1 MKTKLKRLALIWFLI
16 LFAWGVVRCG
26 GDSGERQGD
35 RPSPEQIAQFT
46 ARRDSMMRHASPEQV
61 AQFMARRD
69 SMTRHGGSP
78 GMQPGMQTGKEGMQR
93 RPDGQSAAREG
104 MTGMPSR
111 QMPGA
116 PRGQALI
123 PVEVGAVERRDMA
136 DYILASTTLEAL
148 RAIEV
153 YAKTT
158 GIVRDL
164 LVEEGTRVG
173 EGDTLVILD
182 DREARI
188 NLRRAEIEF
197 REAENALNR
206 SREMRE
212 RNLIS
217 EEDFETAQLAY
228 ERAGTSLNEA
238 RLAMEYTRVMP
249 PITGTITERFVELG
263 SMVSQGTVLFRLAD
277 FNPLRARIF
286 VPEKELRRLRVGQ
299 DVLLTIESEPAREF
313 PAVVKLISSVI
324 DPSSGTFK
332 VTVEIQSSGGILRPG
347 MFASVRIIV
356 DRHAGTTV
364 VPSVAVLYEGKQRYL
379 YVVREGTAE
388 RIEVETGFRDKG
400 CVEIFGP
407 VEEGE
412 WVVVAGQNNLTTGIK
427 VEVVREVSDNGPE
440 RCDELEEAVAPQ
452 RPQAGRGD

>member
-1 MKTKLKRLALIWFLI
+1 M
-16 LFAWGVVRCG
+16 
-26 GDSGERQGD
+26 
-35 RPSPEQIAQFT
+35 
-46 ARRDSMMRHASPEQV
+46 ARRDSMMRQ
-61 AQFMARRD
+61 
-69 SMTRHGGSP
+69 GGSP
-78 GMQPGMQTGKEGMQR
+78 GMQPGSGPGLQG
-93 RPDGQSAAREG
+93 RPSDQPVSREG
-104 MTGMPSR
+104 MRGMPQG

-116 PRGQALI
+116 QRGKALI
-123 PVEVGAVERRDMA
+123 PVEVGTVERRNMA

-158 GIVRDL
+158 GIVRNL
-164 LVEEGTRVG
+164 LVEEGARVR
-173 EGDTLVILD
+173 EGDTLVVLD

-206 SREMRE
+206 SLEMRE

-228 ERAGTSLNEA
+228 ERARTSLNEA
-238 RLAMEYTRVMP
+238 RLALEYTRVMP

-299 DVLLTIESEPAREF
+299 DVLLTIESEPLREF

-332 VTVEIQSSGGILRPG
+332 VTVEIQSSEGILRPG
-347 MFASVRIIV
+347 MFASARIVV

-364 VPSVAVLYEGKQRYL
+364 VPAEAVLYEGKQRYL

-388 RIEVETGFRDKG
+388 RIEVETGFRNKG
-400 CVEIFGP
+400 CVEVFGP

-412 WVVVAGQNNLTTGIK
+412 RVVVTGQNNLTTGMK
-427 VEVVREVSDNGPE
+427 VEVVREVSGEGPE
-440 RCDELEEAVAPQ
+440 RCDELEGAAAPQ
-452 RPQAGRGD
+452 PQRAGRGD